1 MQPPPDSLA
10 QALAA
15 VDEAVTQ
22 DLKTVERAT
31 VLLSKAHAI
40 GQAIDGRIRQLLEAS
55 GADQAAA
62 PPSVKS

>member
-15 VDEAVTQ
+15 VDEAVTHEV
-22 DLKTVERAT
+22 KTVERAAA
-31 VLLSKAHAI
+31 LLGKAHAI
-40 GQAIDGRIRQLLEAS
+40 GQAIEGRIQQLLEAS
-55 GADQAAA
+55 GADQAAS